1 MLSIHSEQMY
11 FMVKKKMRIPSSIG
25 LGRIIRKCF
34 HFPKGSKLFGSELF
48 SHHTVCIVIFPCQV
62 LMIVEATFLTLITG
76 TTVMRQ
82 EKAARPTHVIKMK
95 NVQRWI
101 HNEKWWKIASADL
114 KKTKNCAS
122 TTYLIKTSF
131 LSMKENW
138 FLARQPPLWNL
149 DQASVSISFIVKD

>member
-114 KKTKNCAS
+114 KKNKKLCQYYIFDQDKFPFNEGELISCPS
-122 TTYLIKTSF
+122 TSSLKFGSGF
-131 LSMKENW
+131 C
-138 FLARQPPLWNL
+138 FH
-149 DQASVSISFIVKD
+149 